1 MQITD
6 PIADMLTRIRNA
18 GTAKHETV
26 DVPASKMKKSIA
38 EILLNEGYIKSY
50 QVLDDGTQGVIR
62 ITLKYLPGKEKAIQ
76 GLRRVSKP
84 GLRVYAG
91 ADELPRVLKGLGIA
105 IISTSKGVMTD
116 KEARKQHVGGEV
128 LTRKLASSMSAAK
141 SLRSYGKEVAECPE
155 LVEHPLP
162 YRPVLKSR
170 LTSTTTSR
178 SRDRKAPSS
187 ATSFPR

>member
-18 GTAKHETV
+18 GIAKHATV
-26 DVPASKMKKSIA
+26 DVPASKMKKAIA
-38 EILLNEGYIKSY
+38 EILLEEGYIKNFQIISDN
-50 QVLDDGTQGVIR
+50 QQGVIR
-62 ITLKYLPGKEKAIQ
+62 ITLKYNGTEKAIA

-128 LTRKLASSMSAAK
+128 LAF
-141 SLRSYGKEVAECPE
+141 VW
-155 LVEHPLP
+155 
-162 YRPVLKSR
+162 
-170 LTSTTTSR
+170 
-178 SRDRKAPSS
+178 
-187 ATSFPR
+187 